1 MLGGDLPH
9 EAAHKA
15 DGGFGGGGFGFQ
27 PAAAGQAAEHEAAGA
42 RALDIDKFFQK
53 AAGGITG
60 VALGGFDAYQAVAAV
75 DNVFKLQ
82 IMAFVKP
89 EFLARLEGF
98 SLFERAR
105 LPGFAF
111 AADKG
116 GTIGLDIGFDAG
128 VLIPDL
134 MGLF

>member
-1 MLGGDLPH
+1 MPH